1 MQPTET
7 TRASGNGRGEHSRA
21 DHYLRLLETYALRR
35 PSSLDFW
42 HEVPELNPAFRPDL
56 LGPYYLTHSQKAR
69 WTTLDSEGIP
79 VLDYRG
85 RIGRQ
90 YNPAAVAQYA
100 LGNFNL
106 YHATGDTR
114 SRQRFFVAATW
125 LARTLTENQFGLPV
139 WLYHFSW
146 YYHGVIPAPWWSGLA
161 QGLGLSVLARAHQES
176 GNELFR
182 VAARRALASF
192 HTLTSQGGVADYGE
206 TGSELWFEEMPQRPR
221 HVLNGFLSAIFGLH
235 DFRLAFGDACPATGG
250 AGADELLQR
259 SLATLESALPQFD
272 TGWWSLYELGQQDGR
287 VLASRGYH
295 RLHVVQLRALA
306 QVTGSKLLLSTA
318 ERWADYDHQGRHR
331 FRAALAKTAEKL
343 LAR

>member
-1 MQPTET
+1 MQPKET
-7 TRASGNGRGEHSRA
+7 TRAAGNGGGERSRA
-21 DHYLRLLETYALRR
+21 DYYLRLLETYALRR
-35 PSSLDFW
+35 PSSLAFW
-42 HEVPELNPAFRPDL
+42 HELPELNPAFRPEV
-56 LGPYYLTHSQKAR
+56 LGPYYLTHHHKAR

-106 YHATGDTR
+106 YQATGDTR
-114 SRQRFFVAATW
+114 SRQRFLAAATW

-146 YYHGVIPAPWWSGLA
+146 YYHGVIPSPWWSGLA

-182 VAARRALASF
+182 VAACRALASF
-192 HTLTSQGGVADYGE
+192 QTPASQGGVADYGD
-206 TGSELWFEEMPQRPR
+206 TGSELWFEEMPQRSR
-221 HVLNGFLSAIFGLH
+221 HVLNGFLSAIFGVH
-235 DFRLAFGDACPATGG
+235 DFRLAFGDVR
-250 AGADELLQR
+250 ADELFRR
-259 SLATLESALPQFD
+259 SLATLASALPQFD
-272 TGWWSLYELGQQDGR
+272 TGWWSLYELGTEDGR

-306 QVTGSKLLLSTA
+306 QVTGSKLLHDTGKN
-318 ERWADYDHQGRHR
+318 WAAYDQQGRHR
-331 FRAALAKTAEKL
+331 LRAALAKTAEKL